1 MKKNLILLA
10 LMFSDFIKKS
20 ALNPRYAGVA
30 FYVFHKCLEK
40 DICSIKKLK
49 ENLFGNL
56 KYIFKNYPENS
67 FQKTYL
73 NSYLDQIEDGDYHI
87 FNSCNLCCTNDFKS
101 Y

>member
-40 DICSIKKLK
+40 DICSLK
-49 ENLFGNL
+49 N
-56 KYIFKNYPENS
+56 
-67 FQKTYL
+67 
-73 NSYLDQIEDGDYHI
+73 
-87 FNSCNLCCTNDFKS
+87 
-101 Y
+101 